1 MLTNPRSYSISAPT
15 TPPREISRPRA
26 SAVFKPV
33 VIYAPTASISSLPSR
48 DNPSINKPSRPTRT
62 ANFTPGIVKKRP
74 RVCFRSTIPCL
85 RTQRVAPLLSFLDS
99 RYSTRCRQALQ
110 PDGTSWLIAIYSL
123 AFYAVVIWSLLR
135 NHDIMRVAF
144 AQACAGYAHKA
155 RLLLHFRDSSTAG
168 ISHRLAQPSDHLVN
182 QRPQHALVWNTRL
195 DALGDQARL
204 FEGITLEVAIL
215 TITALLHG
223 GVRTQS
229 PIAFLTLPLR
239 DHALTRSFNDTRQQP
254 AQTDR

>member
-62 ANFTPGIVKKRP
+62 ASFTPGIVKKRP

-99 RYSTRCRQALQ
+99 RYSTRCRRVLQ

-123 AFYAVVIWSLLR
+123 AFYTVVIWSFLR

-168 ISHRLAQPSDHLVN
+168 ISHRLAQPSDQLVN
-182 QRPQHALVWNTRL
+182 QGSQHTFVWDTRL
-195 DALGDQARL
+195 NALGNQTRL
-204 FEGITLEVAIL
+204 LDGIILEVAIL

-223 GVRTQS
+223 GDRS
-229 PIAFLTLPLR
+229 HAPIVFEALSLR
-239 DHALTRSFNDTRQQP
+239 DDELTGAFIDACQ
-254 AQTDR
+254 